1 MNIKEKKNKNK
12 IDYSLFNKN
21 FTKESAYILGLLW
34 ADGHI
39 REEKKLTTI
48 NCSEIDINDV
58 VSVFFKTGD
67 WLLSKTIKKTHNNKE
82 VKNQKRIST
91 TTWGLFEIL
100 KDNDYLIKSYSSPN
114 KILNLIPNEL
124 KKYWFRGYLDGDGCI
139 KLGKKYGVEVVFAG
153 NYEQDWCFMV
163 DLCIELDIKFSIDKR
178 VVEKG
183 KYSHFRINKKN
194 DVKKICDYIYSE
206 YDNLGFSR
214 KFKKY
219 LEVISYIKNKEK
231 LFWCEKDVNFLKEN
245 YKILGGKKCSE
256 LLKKDLNSVY
266 NKIRLLK
273 QKKEI

>member
-1 MNIKEKKNKNK
+1 MNIKERKNKRKVN
-12 IDYSLFNKN
+12 YLLFKEN
-21 FTKESAYILGLLW
+21 FTKESVYILGLLW

-48 NCSEIDINDV
+48 NCSETDISDIEDV
-58 VSVFFKTGD
+58 FLKTGH
-67 WLLSKTIKKTHNNKE
+67 WLISKTIKKTSNNKE

-100 KDNDYLIKSYSSPN
+100 KENDYTIKSYSSPN
-114 KILNLIPNEL
+114 KILNSIPKDL

-153 NYEQDWCFMV
+153 SYEQNWNFMV
-163 DLCIELDIKFSIDKR
+163 DLCNELNISFSIDKR
-178 VVEKG
+178 IVEKG

-194 DVKKICDYIYSE
+194 DVKKICDYVYFE
-206 YDNLGFSR
+206 YDNIGFSR

-219 LEVISYIKNKEK
+219 LEVITYIKDKEK
-231 LFWCEKDVNFLKEN
+231 LFWSEIDINFLKEN
-245 YKILGGKKCSE
+245 YRIIGGKKCSE
-256 LLKKDLNSVY
+256 FLKKDLNSVY